1 MGSFSRIHLQLTAK
15 ECWYFMRVG
24 EEIKNKSETAD
35 RLKLAASK
43 QVDDTLRQ
51 SLTDQD
57 EGILRPGALPKIEG
71 VSASASKA
79 LASSFG
85 QVGPWCAVS
94 IRNTNDL

>member
-1 MGSFSRIHLQLTAK
+1 
-15 ECWYFMRVG
+15 MRVG

-43 QVDDTLRQ
+43 QVDDNLRQ

-57 EGILRPGALPKIEG
+57 DGILRPGALPKIEG

-79 LASSFG
+79 LAASFG
-85 QVGPWCAVS
+85 QVGPLCGES
-94 IRNTNDL
+94 TRNTNHW